1 MLHVAILPID
11 VQRIIRARRDARCNA
26 RNDPTRA
33 FLRPQ
38 GNFLR
43 AAPTHHSDNDDLEP
57 RVLVNREQKPGREGS
72 IERNGESIMAE
83 RVSGPY
89 RGYYISAA
97 ARLVTPPPAAESHDA
112 GRGPVRPFQARTD
125 EPGDL
130 QQRGGS
136 EPHDP
141 RGGVYVGS
149 VSLSLGGLDTPR
161 RIETLLEL
169 GDGQRFACEDDA
181 LDQVE
186 QAAREYI
193 DRLYGEP

>member
-1 MLHVAILPID
+1 
-11 VQRIIRARRDARCNA
+11 
-26 RNDPTRA
+26 
-33 FLRPQ
+33 
-38 GNFLR
+38 
-43 AAPTHHSDNDDLEP
+43 
-57 RVLVNREQKPGREGS
+57 
-72 IERNGESIMAE
+72 MAE

-112 GRGPVRPFQARTD
+112 GRGPARPLQARTD
-125 EPGDL
+125 ELGD
-130 QQRGGS
+130 
-136 EPHDP
+136 PHP
-141 RGGVYVGS
+141 RGGVYIGS

-169 GDGQRFACEDDA
+169 GDGRRFACEDDA
-181 LDQVE
+181 LGQVE